1 MKGSSSTFAITDTS
15 NATTLAPAP
24 YAAEREAKTAWQETS
39 DELRGSGGQKYPE
52 GAVEHETS
60 REPYKT
66 NKHSSEQETTSES
79 KDSSEQETTSENKD
93 SSEQETTSE
102 NKDASEQE
110 TTSDN
115 KDLSEQKTTSEN
127 KHSSEQETT
136 SDNHNP
142 STKPTA
148 AASKETEDPDTGDIN
163 AANPTRS
170 QISTNNNN
178 NNDDQDPPSAPSA
191 FAPQPATSKPKGTNI
206 TEGGFDDDN
215 PDHNASFT
223 AEIGTEN
230 DPGRLAEAT
239 FRQRG
244 ADIPGPGKGSKQTD
258 VTADGQYDVLQPEQE
273 L

>member
-24 YAAEREAKTAWQETS
+24 YAAEREAKAAWQETS

-52 GAVEHETS
+52 GAG
-60 REPYKT
+60 
-66 NKHSSEQETTSES
+66 EQES
-79 KDSSEQETTSENKD
+79 TSENKD
-93 SSEQETTSE
+93 SSEQETTS
-102 NKDASEQE
+102 
-110 TTSDN
+110 DN
-115 KDLSEQKTTSEN
+115 R
-127 KHSSEQETT
+127 
-136 SDNHNP
+136 NP
-142 STKPTA
+142 STKPTPA
-148 AASKETEDPDTGDIN
+148 TSKKTQDPDTGDIN

-170 QISTNNNN
+170 QTSTTTNN
-178 NNDDQDPPSAPSA
+178 NNDDQDPLAAPSA

-206 TEGGFDDDN
+206 TEGGFDNDDDN

-230 DPGRLAEAT
+230 DPGRLAETT

-244 ADIPGPGKGSKQTD
+244 ADIPGPGKGSRQTD
-258 VTADGQYDVLQPEQE
+258 VTADGQYDVLQSEQE

>member
-24 YAAEREAKTAWQETS
+24 YAAERETKAAWQETS

-52 GAVEHETS
+52 GAVEQETTS
-60 REPYKT
+60 E
-66 NKHSSEQETTSES
+66 NEHISEQETTSES
-79 KDSSEQETTSENKD
+79 KGLSEQETTSENKD
-93 SSEQETTSE
+93 SSEQETTS
-102 NKDASEQE
+102 DS
-110 TTSDN
+110 
-115 KDLSEQKTTSEN
+115 
-127 KHSSEQETT
+127 
-136 SDNHNP
+136 HNP

-148 AASKETEDPDTGDIN
+148 AASKETQDLDTGDIN

-170 QISTNNNN
+170 QISTNDNNKN
-178 NNDDQDPPSAPSA
+178 DQDPLAAPSA

-244 ADIPGPGKGSKQTD
+244 ADIPGLGKGSKQTD
-258 VTADGQYDVLQPEQE
+258 VTGDGQYDVLRSEQE